1 MAHKVYKIKPVNKLS
16 YKDHL
21 QPRLNAAG

>member
-16 YKDHL
+16 YKDIL